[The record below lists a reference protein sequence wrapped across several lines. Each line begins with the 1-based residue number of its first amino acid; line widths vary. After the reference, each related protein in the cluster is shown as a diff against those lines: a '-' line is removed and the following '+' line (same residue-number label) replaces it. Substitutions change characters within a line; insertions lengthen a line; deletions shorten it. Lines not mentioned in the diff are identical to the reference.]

1 MKSLMSL
8 CLAGCLAGLVTPA
21 ALAGN
26 WTAPRTLQG
35 PFAVSSPPSPPQVTV
50 NANGHTLMAW
60 NATGVLRYAER
71 LSGAPWQASLAV
83 PGASAAAGPFAAALG
98 RNEVVAMAWTTV
110 ATRYEAS
117 KLMASVRPRGG
128 SLSVP
133 VQVGSGTGVFDIR
146 AGVACDGSVTLLWND
161 ATGVHTST
169 LAGLAGP
176 GACDGAPASGPWSAP
191 LLLSSPGVGAAL
203 PDLALNDAGA
213 AVAVWQEGSG
223 GNPVTVSAALRPA
236 AAGWQAA
243 VTVSAGSGLSTWNP
257 KPGID
262 AAGHAAV
269 GYLDGYRMLV
279 TRYSAATGWT
289 PPQLVSGTQAVYYPA
304 LAMSAG
310 GDVLAA
316 WLALDASNMGA
327 VWQSL
332 APAGAGFPAP
342 ARVSARTDNADW
354 PTAAF
359 AAEGGLAVIGWVDD
373 GSNSARASVWSAGR
387 WVRSTLG
394 AGWWG
399 GQVPVGAGGGVA
411 AAGYAV
417 PAAGNPNSATLLG
430 RTWR

>member
-1 MKSLMSL
+1 MKTLLSL
-8 CLAGCLAGLVTPA
+8 CLAGSLASLLTPA

-50 NANGHTLMAW
+50 NANGRTLMAW

-83 PGASAAAGPFAAALG
+83 PGAAAAAGPFAAALG
-98 RNEVVAMAWTTV
+98 RNEVAAMAWTTV
-110 ATRYEAS
+110 ATRYEPS
-117 KLMASVRPRGG
+117 KLMASVRARGG
-128 SLSVP
+128 NLSVP
-133 VQVGSGTGVFDIR
+133 VQVGTGGGVFDMR
-146 AGVACDGSVTLLWND
+146 AGVACDGSVALLWND
-161 ATGVHTST
+161 AAGVHTST
-169 LAGLAGP
+169 LAGQPGP
-176 GACDGAPASGPWSAP
+176 GTCDGAPSNGPWSTP
-191 LLLSSPGVGAAL
+191 LLLSAPGVGAAL

-213 AVAVWQEGSG
+213 AVAVWQEGAG
-223 GNPVTVSAALRPA
+223 GNPGTISAALRPA
-236 AAGWQAA
+236 GSGWLPAA
-243 VTVSAGSGLSTWNP
+243 TVSAGSGLSTWNP

-262 AAGHAAV
+262 AAGHAVV
-269 GYLDGYRMLV
+269 GYLDGYRMV
-279 TRYSAATGWT
+279 VARYAPATGWGQ
-289 PPQLVSGTQAVYYPA
+289 PLVVSGTQSVYYPA

-316 WLALDASNMGA
+316 WLSLDASNFGS

-359 AAEGGLAVIGWVDD
+359 AAEGGLALIGWVDD
-373 GSNSARASVWSAGR
+373 NSNSARASVWSAGR
-387 WVRSTLG
+387 WVRGTLG

-411 AAGYAV
+411 AAGWAV
-417 PAAGNPNSATLLG
+417 PAPGNPNSASLLG